1 MKKLCLILCAV
12 LLLGTL
18 AGCSFGFQKEYQN
31 ADRYSVGNA
40 VIDTPVDDLKID
52 WPSGKIDLKLHDQ
65 PTVILEETAPEELPE
80 QKQMHWLVKGNS
92 LTVRFSA
99 SSFGLMPKKSL
110 TVWLPKDRVL
120 KSFKLDSASADFT
133 SEAFSAQLA
142 EFDAASGKVNA
153 VMDSVGTLNAE
164 AASGDVCVK
173 ARTVSRLEADT
184 ASGNISANIERIG
197 SVSAET
203 ASGSV
208 SLSFGSTPPSAQIET
223 ASGDVKLA
231 LPHDADFTAE
241 IDTAS
246 GEFICDFAVIPG
258 KNVYVCGSGENKI
271 EAETASGDIILTFSD
286 R

>member
-1 MKKLCLILCAV
+1 MKKLLMILCV
-12 LLLGTL
+12 LLL
-18 AGCSFGFQKEYQN
+18 AAAVCGCAAPMIDTDAEK
-31 ADRYSVGNA
+31 YSVGNA
-40 VIDTPVDDLKID
+40 EIDKPVNNLVID
-52 WPSGKIDLKLHDQ
+52 WPSGEVNIKLHDE
-65 PTVILEETAPEELPE
+65 PTVKLEEHTAEAIPEA
-80 QKQMHWLVKGNS
+80 KQMHWLLDGDT

-99 SSFGLMPKKSL
+99 SAISLIPKKTL

-120 KSFKLDSASADFT
+120 KRFKADMASADFT
-133 SEAFSAQLA
+133 SEAFSSDFA
-142 EFDAASGKVNA
+142 EFDAASGTVNA
-153 VMDSVGTLNAE
+153 VMENVGTVE
-164 AASGDVCVK
+164 ADSASGDVSVK
-173 ARTVSRLEADT
+173 ARTVSRLDAET
-184 ASGNISANIERIG
+184 ASGNITASAERIG

-208 SLSFGSTPPSAQIET
+208 SLSFGNTPSSTEIET